1 MWQLCHGKQVVLI
14 YMEDAA
20 VLSPWVNP
28 DPPGSGP
35 QPSRL
40 LCISF
45 RRQVRAA

>member
-1 MWQLCHGKQVVLI
+1 MWQLCHGKQVVLT
-14 YMEDAA
+14 YVGNTA

-28 DPPGSGP
+28 SGP

-40 LCISF
+40 LRISF